1 MTELPNSGRG
11 QRDSYRKCQNF
22 MVKAEKKNL
31 IASEQK

>member
-11 QRDSYRKCQNF
+11 RRDSCRKCQNF
-22 MVKAEKKNL
+22 MVKAKKKNV